1 MNAQPQKK
9 PRMTAEKYLEFD
21 NNSDIKYEYFDGD
34 IFAMTGGSLNHNQI
48 SINIASQLKNTL
60 RGSPCRPLA
69 SDMRVKVNEIDKY
82 TYPDIVVVCG
92 NIELEKVKGVET
104 LLNPV
109 VIIEILSD
117 STEAYDRGKN
127 SPIIGLFLHFVSTFL
142 CLKIIAMWNYS
153 LVVIAGF
160 GRFWTHVWIWSDH
173 SQLSLLIVNCC
184 FPISMNW
191 LSLGLTSIPIGSNKE
206 KSKLD
211 TQTSK

>member
-9 PRMTAEKYLEFD
+9 PRMTPEKYLQFD
-21 NNSDIKYEYFDGD
+21 HDSDIKYEYFDGD
-34 IFAMTGGSLNHNQI
+34 VFAMTGGSLNHNQI
-48 SINIASQLKNTL
+48 SINIASQLKSTL

-117 STEAYDRGKN
+117 STEAYDRGKKFTHYRLIPSLREYILVSQDYCN
-127 SPIIGLFLHFVSTFL
+127 VELFSRSDSGIWQILDPCMDMERSFTIESIDCEL
-142 CLKIIAMWNYS
+142 LLSDIYE
-153 LVVIAGF
+153 LVEF
-160 GRFWTHVWIWSDH
+160 GTDIDS
-173 SQLSLLIVNCC
+173 
-184 FPISMNW
+184 NW
-191 LSLGLTSIPIGSNKE
+191 
-206 KSKLD
+206 
-211 TQTSK
+211 QQ